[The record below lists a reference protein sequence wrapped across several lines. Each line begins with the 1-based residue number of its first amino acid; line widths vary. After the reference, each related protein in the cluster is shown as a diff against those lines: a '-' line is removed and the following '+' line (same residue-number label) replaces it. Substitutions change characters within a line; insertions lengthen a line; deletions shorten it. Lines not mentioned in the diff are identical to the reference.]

1 MKMCEGIKIV
11 ADTLD
16 EPELL
21 CQLAEEASELST
33 AALKLRRAIT
43 KINPTPKSEEE
54 CRDNLAEELA
64 DVSLCLDVLGIDTT
78 DRALMLTMVKTVNR
92 KCQRWVKRLE
102 EVHGT
107 PDV

>member
-1 MKMCEGIKIV
+1 MGLIKVIRE
-11 ADTLD
+11 TLPED
-16 EPELL
+16 ELL
-21 CQLAEEASELST
+21 CQLAEEASELAQ

-54 CRDNLAEELA
+54 CRDDLAEELA
-64 DVSLCLDVLGIDTT
+64 DVSLCLDALGMDTT

-107 PDV
+107 TD